1 MEARYNTNIMDA
13 GLIAGVVAIQALEW
27 AEQGHID
34 AVRDAV
40 GSVWVDPASVEHVL
54 DRLSAA
60 PAFAPL
66 APAAAISPSPA
77 PPMPALADAMKRIA
91 SGVPQATIVYE
102 TIDGADYCSRAQHEA
117 EVARKVAQERQIYRA
132 NLAELQH
139 TVEDQAQRLREKI
152 AQQGEQHRHEMDALR
167 DRHRIEQD
175 REREQH
181 RHEVEALR
189 DRHRIEQD
197 REREQHRHEME
208 VHGKRRD
215 LMVEVE
221 TQRAILRVERADMQL
236 ADAIKARS
244 EAEARAARAEAAL
257 MERQEQWSMERARHI
272 EHTAQLTVKAKTAGH
287 RSERLEEIESV
298 QQLVKMAADA
308 PESQKPMIAA
318 AVAQQLGLPPATTF
332 DRVMEAVSA
341 NPEAVGDMLGK
352 VVTVIGQKLGL
363 EEKNPP
369 AAATTQTVFYGGLPD
384 PPRGKR
390 I

>member
-40 GSVWVDPASVEHVL
+40 GSVWVDPASVEHVF

-60 PAFAPL
+60 PAFTPL

-77 PPMPALADAMKRIA
+77 PPMPALADAMRRIA

-102 TIDGADYCSRAQHEA
+102 TIDGTDWCSREQHEA

-139 TVEDQAQRLREKI
+139 TVADQADRLRDKI

-167 DRHRIEQD
+167 DRHRIE
-175 REREQH
+175 
-181 RHEVEALR
+181 L
-189 DRHRIEQD
+189 D
-197 REREQHRHEME
+197 REREQHRHEMDA
-208 VHGKRRD
+208 HGKRRD
-215 LMVEVE
+215 LLVEVE
-221 TQRAILRVERADMQL
+221 TQRAILRVERADAQL
-236 ADAIKARS
+236 ADAVKARA

-257 MERQEQWSMERARHI
+257 NERQEQWAVERGRHI
-272 EHTAQLTVKAKTAGH
+272 EHTAQLAAKAKTAGQ

-298 QQLVKMAADA
+298 QQLVKMAAEA

-318 AVAQQLGLPPATTF
+318 AVAQQLGLPPATTL
-332 DRVMEAVSA
+332 DRIIEVVTA
-341 NPEAVGDMLGK
+341 NPEATGEVLGK
-352 VVTVIGQKLGL
+352 VATVMMQKLGL
-363 EEKNPP
+363 DEKKSP
-369 AAATTQTVFYGGLPD
+369 AATQTVLYGGLPD
-384 PPRGKR
+384 PSQSKR